1 MNSAVIFLIIV
12 LYFGLLFLVAYLTS
26 RRSNSET
33 FYVGNKQSPWF
44 VVAFG
49 MIGASLSGVTFM
61 SVPGW
66 VGTTQFTYMMIVVG
80 YLIGYAVVALVL
92 LPLYYRL
99 NLTSIY
105 TYLHQRFGFWSYKTG
120 AFFFLLSR
128 AIGAS
133 FRMFIVINVLQI
145 FIFDAWNVPFWVT
158 VLLFLVLVIIY
169 TYQGGIKTIVW
180 TDTFQTVFM
189 LLAVVLSIWFIAK
202 DLNVSILSL
211 IKEVSNSEVSN
222 MVVTDWSA
230 KNFFLKQI
238 LSGMFITI
246 TMTGL
251 DQEMMQKNLSCRN
264 LREAQKNMFT
274 FSFILVFVNLMFL
287 FLGAIL
293 LIYSK
298 TKGISVPGTTDD
310 LFPTIALN
318 YLTPAAGVV
327 FMIGLVS
334 AAFPSA
340 DGALTSLTTSFC
352 VDFLG
357 LNNKPNLSE
366 AKKRNIRYIVHF
378 SFAALLL
385 LIIVIYKAIND
396 QAIISKVFTVAGYT
410 YGPLLGLYSFGL
422 FLKRKV
428 NDKFVPLVAVL
439 SPIICYVVNMYSEV
453 LFNGYKFGFEILILN
468 GAITFIGLLLISS
481 RAENTVI

>member
-1 MNSAVIFLIIV
+1 MNSTIIFTIIV
-12 LYFGLLFLVAYLTS
+12 LYFGLLFFVAYLTS
-26 RRSNSET
+26 RKSDSST
-33 FYVGNKQSPWF
+33 FYVGNKQSPWY

-66 VGTTQFTYMMIVVG
+66 VGTTQFTYMAMVGG
-80 YLIGYAVVALVL
+80 YLIGYTVVALVL

-105 TYLHQRFGFWSYKTG
+105 SYLNQRFGFWSYKTG
-120 AFFFLLSR
+120 AFFFILSR
-128 AIGAS
+128 AVGAS

-145 FIFDAWNVPFWVT
+145 FIFDAWNVPFWAT
-158 VLLFLVLVIIY
+158 VLLFVLLVIVY

-180 TDTFQTVFM
+180 TDTLQTTFM
-189 LLAVVLSIWFIAK
+189 LLAVVISIYFISN
-202 DLNVSILSL
+202 DLNVSISDL
-211 IKEVSNSEVSN
+211 IAQVSNSDSSK
-222 MVVTDWSA
+222 MIVTDWNS
-230 KNFFLKQI
+230 KQFFLKQI

-251 DQEMMQKNLSCRN
+251 DQEMMQKNLSCKN
-264 LREAQKNMFT
+264 IREAQKNMFT
-274 FSFILVFVNLMFL
+274 FSFTLVLVNLMFL

-293 LIYSK
+293 LIYANS
-298 TKGISVPGTTDD
+298 KGISIPKTTDD
-310 LFPTIALN
+310 LFPTIALK

-357 LNNKPNLSE
+357 LNTKENISE
-366 AKKRNIRYIVHF
+366 SEKRKIRYAVHF
-378 SFAALLL
+378 SFATLL
-385 LIIVIYKAIND
+385 LIIIVAFKAIND
-396 QAIISKVFTVAGYT
+396 QAVISKVFTVAGYT
-410 YGPLLGLYSFGL
+410 YGPLLGLFSFGL
-422 FLKRKV
+422 FFKRKV
-428 NDKFVPLVAVL
+428 RDIFVPIVAVL
-439 SPIICYVVNMYSEV
+439 SPIFCYIINVNSEAW
-453 LFNGYKFGFEILILN
+453 FNGYKFGFELLILN
-468 GAITFIGLLLISS
+468 GGITFLGLYLLSLKFS
-481 RAENTVI
+481 EKD